1 MNVRGGRS
9 KPLDAGTDS
18 AVQADILDPAS
29 HEECRQAL
37 VPARH
42 LVPNGGQDIHVND
55 LP

>member
-18 AVQADILDPAS
+18 AVQADIVLPAS
-29 HEECRQAL
+29 HEECRAL